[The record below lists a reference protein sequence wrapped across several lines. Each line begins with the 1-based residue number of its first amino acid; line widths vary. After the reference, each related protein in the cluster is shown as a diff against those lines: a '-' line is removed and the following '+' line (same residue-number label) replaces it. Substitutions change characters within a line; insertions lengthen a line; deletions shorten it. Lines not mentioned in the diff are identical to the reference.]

1 MKIHTNGV
9 AATNAALWQAEKQAE
24 QARREAFAKTIV
36 LPFKAEYGVH
46 RVHKGEIY
54 ALVVHTDWR
63 DMRSPFRVKFC
74 TIGKIGGNWATYE
87 SDADGNRTRQK
98 GRALIGN
105 KLVGWR
111 KVG

>member
-1 MKIHTNGV
+1 MEINTDGV
-9 AATNAALWQAEKQAE
+9 AAVNAALWQAERQAE

-46 RVHKGEIY
+46 RVRRGELY

-63 DMRSPFRVKFC
+63 DMRSPYRVKYV
-74 TIGKIGGNWATYE
+74 TIGKKGGNWATFE
-87 SDADGNRTRQK
+87 TDADGNRTRQK
-98 GRALIGN
+98 GRAIIGN
-105 KLVGWR
+105 RLVGWR

>member
-1 MKIHTNGV
+1 MKSKTQGG
-9 AATNAALWQAEKQAE
+9 ATDAVALWQAERQAE
-24 QARREAFAKTIV
+24 RERREAFTKGLV

-63 DMRSPFRVKFC
+63 NMRSPYRVKYV
-74 TIGKIGGNWATYE
+74 TIGKIDSNWATFE
-87 SDADGNRTRQK
+87 TDADGNRIRQK

>member
-1 MKIHTNGV
+1 MASGNKGG
-9 AATNAALWQAEKQAE
+9 ATDAVALWQAERQEERK
-24 QARREAFAKTIV
+24 RRDAFCKGLV

-63 DMRSPFRVKFC
+63 DRRSPFRVKYC
-74 TIGKIGGNWATYE
+74 TIGKIGNHWATFE
-87 SDADGNRTRQK
+87 CDASGDMLEYK